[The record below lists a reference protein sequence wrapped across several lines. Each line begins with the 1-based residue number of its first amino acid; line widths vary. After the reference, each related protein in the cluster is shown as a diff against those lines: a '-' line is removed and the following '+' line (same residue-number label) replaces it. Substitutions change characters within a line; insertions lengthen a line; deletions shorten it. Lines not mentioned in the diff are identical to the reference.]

1 MRGLPLLLAVSLAVQ
16 SAVAAPTISQ
26 EAAQPP
32 PQQTAQAAKVKAEV
46 QKRGTREG
54 YRVKVTLHDKSQQ
67 KGHISVI
74 NEDSFS
80 LTDQKTGQVKTISY
94 ADVKSVRGSG
104 LSDRTKVRIALVVI
118 VGIGITAS
126 AFAVAHAKNPCCYFP
141 L

>member
-16 SAVAAPTISQ
+16 SAAAAATFGQ

-54 YRVKVTLHDKSQQ
+54 SRVKVALHDKSQQ
-67 KGHISVI
+67 KERISVI

-104 LSDRTKVRIALVVI
+104 LSDRTKVRIALVVV

-126 AFAVAHAKNPCCYFP
+126 AFAVARAKNPCCYFP